1 MFRKYTRMV
10 WSCHGYFGWSN
21 LSWCAAEV
29 YQNGMISCKYFG
41 HIQLFLSCSLFGCR
55 SKYYR
60 QTVIFS
66 SFVAPEMNSLL
77 NRQCYNILLQ
87 FTCLFVC
94 LFIYLFIYLFVF
106 QLKSVIKHL
115 RHNHNW
121 GPGSVDM
128 CGRESMTWDLSDDKV
143 QSQVGRIWKRI
154 LPWAKFKL
162 RTNYPCKT
170 NTLSDMAINV
180 PEMDKSS
187 RYKSDKFS
195 V

>member
-29 YQNGMISCKYFG
+29 YQNGMIRCKYFG

-66 SFVAPEMNSLL
+66 SFVSPEMNSLL

-87 FTCLFVC
+87 FTCLFV
-94 LFIYLFIYLFVF
+94 YLFIYLFVF

-121 GPGSVDM
+121 DPGSVDM
-128 CGRESMTWDLSDDKV
+128 CGRESMTWDLSDD
-143 QSQVGRIWKRI
+143 RRFN
-154 LPWAKFKL
+154 LKL
-162 RTNYPCKT
+162 AGFEREYFHGP
-170 NTLSDMAINV
+170 I
-180 PEMDKSS
+180 
-187 RYKSDKFS
+187 
-195 V
+195 